1 MHLAMVASHFSH
13 FDIRHDGFKL
23 DDDQPVSLALRRRQ
37 WLYWVELW
45 RRQLHGTGTGS
56 SIAKLNPEAAF
67 IGKRSDSD
75 SHSAVTYN
83 CQLAH

>member
-37 WLYWVELW
+37 WLY
-45 RRQLHGTGTGS
+45 
-56 SIAKLNPEAAF
+56 
-67 IGKRSDSD
+67 
-75 SHSAVTYN
+75 
-83 CQLAH
+83 